1 MSLYLPDQKLGSH
14 SQPGGSS
21 HKFILKGRQTGSM
34 HRGHSWVFRAES
46 YDTMLAWYEDIKS
59 LTEKSGEER
68 NAFVRRHTRSV
79 SQGSHRSVSSDGGLD
94 EDEADEVPYSA
105 NQSMTNEA
113 VREEP
118 PQRPSPGGRFPSDIQ
133 VNHLQAPLSPSSGS
147 SEIDHDLTTA
157 SGGLQGPYLGFG
169 YQEHESNYELGH
181 PQQHSAPQSI
191 PQPQQEYPQQ
201 YVYNDGAMSAAL
213 NSHPQ
218 QSQAPYPTSSNP
230 APSAYQPEAPYVSP
244 IRPSSYPNNP
254 PGIERHNSMYGDWM
268 APAAGGAAAGV
279 LGTEAYRHH
288 QQQQEPQSR
297 YPIEETPAPVSH
309 SHVPEPA
316 PLNHT
321 SPSEPVSLTNTVS
334 TIPTPVSNDPARN
347 EPFLGEAEAVPAAA
361 SAVASKTSGPALQE
375 TEEIFPSVIRHN
387 TDVSISDLHVPGQY
401 PQTPA
406 A

>member
-1 MSLYLPDQKLGSH
+1 
-14 SQPGGSS
+14 
-21 HKFILKGRQTGSM
+21 M

-79 SQGSHRSVSSDGGLD
+79 SQGSRRSVSSDGGLD

-157 SGGLQGPYLGFG
+157 SGGLQGLYLGSG
-169 YQEHESNYELGH
+169 YQEHEPNYELGH
-181 PQQHSAPQSI
+181 PQQHSAPQPI

-213 NSHPQ
+213 NSHPH

-230 APSAYQPEAPYVSP
+230 APAAYQPEAPYVSP

-254 PGIERHNSMYGDWM
+254 PDIERHNSMYGDWM

-279 LGTEAYRHH
+279 LGTEAYCHH

-297 YPIEETPAPVSH
+297 YPIEETTAPVSH

-321 SPSEPVSLTNTVS
+321 SISEPVSLTNTVS
-334 TIPTPVSNDPARN
+334 TIPTSVSNDPAHI

-361 SAVASKTSGPALQE
+361 SAVASKTGGPALQE

>member
-21 HKFILKGRQTGSM
+21 HKFVLKGRQTGSM

-46 YDTMLAWYEDIKS
+46 YDTMLAWHEDIKS

-133 VNHLQAPLSPSSGS
+133 VNYLQAPLSPSSGS

-157 SGGLQGPYLGFG
+157 SGGLQGPYLGSG
-169 YQEHESNYELGH
+169 YQEHEPNHESGH
-181 PQQHSAPQSI
+181 QQHSAPQPI
-191 PQPQQEYPQQ
+191 PQPQQAYPQQ
-201 YVYNDGAMSAAL
+201 YGYNDSTMFAAL
-213 NSHPQ
+213 NPHSQ

-230 APSAYQPEAPYVSP
+230 VPAAYQPEAPYVSP
-244 IRPSSYPNNP
+244 IQPSSYPNNP
-254 PGIERHNSMYGDWM
+254 PDIERHNSMYGDWM
-268 APAAGGAAAGV
+268 APAAGGAAAEV

-288 QQQQEPQSR
+288 QQQQEPQPR

-309 SHVPEPA
+309 SQVPAPA

-321 SPSEPVSLTNTVS
+321 SLSEPASPTSAVSIVPIS
-334 TIPTPVSNDPARN
+334 VSNDPARN
-347 EPFLGEAEAVPAAA
+347 EPFLDEAEAAPAAA
-361 SAVASKTSGPALQE
+361 SAVVSKTGGPATQE
-375 TEEIFPSVIRHN
+375 TEDVFPSIIRHN
-387 TDVSISDLHVPGQY
+387 TNVSVSDLHVPGQY
-401 PQTPA
+401 PRTLA

>member
-105 NQSMTNEA
+105 NQSMANEA

-133 VNHLQAPLSPSSGS
+133 VNHLQAPPSPSSGS

-157 SGGLQGPYLGFG
+157 SGGLQGPYLGSG
-169 YQEHESNYELGH
+169 YQEHEPNYELGH
-181 PQQHSAPQSI
+181 PQQHSA
-191 PQPQQEYPQQ
+191 
-201 YVYNDGAMSAAL
+201 
-213 NSHPQ
+213 H
-218 QSQAPYPTSSNP
+218 
-230 APSAYQPEAPYVSP
+230 VSP
-244 IRPSSYPNNP
+244 IQPSSYPNNP
-254 PGIERHNSMYGDWM
+254 PDIERHNSMYGDWM

-279 LGTEAYRHH
+279 LGAEAYRHH
-288 QQQQEPQSR
+288 QQQQEPQPR
-297 YPIEETPAPVSH
+297 YPIEETPAPVSNAQ
-309 SHVPEPA
+309 VPAPA

-321 SPSEPVSLTNTVS
+321 SLSEPVSLTNTVS
-334 TIPTPVSNDPARN
+334 TVPTSVSNDPARN
-347 EPFLGEAEAVPAAA
+347 EPFLGEAEAAPAAA
-361 SAVASKTSGPALQE
+361 SAVASKTGGPATQE
-375 TEEIFPSVIRHN
+375 TEEIFPLVIRHN
-387 TDVSISDLHVPGQY
+387 TDVSVSDLHVPGQY
-401 PQTPA
+401 PRTPTA
-406 A
+406 